1 MNFSFRFSLVGA
13 CSMLFFSLSQAQD
26 KPANSAEELAK
37 KLANPVSS
45 LISLPFQNNTD
56 YGIGAFKG
64 SRNTMNVQPV
74 IPVSISP
81 KLNLISRVIFP
92 LIAQYNITGAG
103 KSQSGMG
110 DVLATAFLSP
120 SQPKNGL
127 TWGAGPAFLLPLGTD
142 EMLTGKK
149 FGIGPSAV
157 FLKQSNGFTVGGLV
171 NQIWSVSG
179 DASRSDI
186 SQLYLQPFLNYNWKS
201 GAGIGGSFEITQ
213 NWINSTTQVL
223 FVPSISGVTRLGKQ
237 TVSLSAGPRIPIT
250 APDNIRAAFGWR
262 FGVTFVFPK

>member
-1 MNFSFRFSLVGA
+1 MKFWLRFSCVAVGV
-13 CSMLFFSLSQAQD
+13 LFTFSVSFAQE

-56 YGIGAFKG
+56 YGIGTLKG
-64 SRNTMNVQPV
+64 SRNVMNVQPV
-74 IPVSISP
+74 VPISLSS

-103 KSQSGMG
+103 QSQSGMG
-110 DVLATAFLSP
+110 DVLATDFLSP

-127 TWGAGPAFLLPLGTD
+127 TWGAGPAFLLPLGTH

-149 FGIGPSAV
+149 FAIGPSAV

-179 DASRSDI
+179 DAARSDI
-186 SQLYLQPFLNYNWKS
+186 SQFYLQPFLNYNWKS
-201 GAGIGGSFEITQ
+201 GAGIGGTFEITQ
-213 NWINSTTQVL
+213 NWISSTTQVL
-223 FVPSISGVTRLGKQ
+223 FVPNISGVTRLGKQ
-237 TVSLSAGPRIPIT
+237 TVSLTAGPRIPVA

-262 FGVTFVFPK
+262 MAIAFVFPK

>member
-1 MNFSFRFSLVGA
+1 MKPSFRFSLVTA
-13 CSMLFFSLSQAQD
+13 CSMLFFSLSQAQE

-127 TWGAGPAFLLPLGTD
+127 T
-142 EMLTGKK
+142 
-149 FGIGPSAV
+149 
-157 FLKQSNGFTVGGLV
+157 
-171 NQIWSVSG
+171 
-179 DASRSDI
+179 
-186 SQLYLQPFLNYNWKS
+186 
-201 GAGIGGSFEITQ
+201 
-213 NWINSTTQVL
+213 
-223 FVPSISGVTRLGKQ
+223 
-237 TVSLSAGPRIPIT
+237 
-250 APDNIRAAFGWR
+250 
-262 FGVTFVFPK
+262 

>member
-1 MNFSFRFSLVGA
+1 MKNSVWSFLFTGCSL
-13 CSMLFFSLSQAQD
+13 LFFSNTQAQD

-56 YGIGAFKG
+56 YGIGALKV

-74 IPVSISP
+74 IPITISP

-92 LIAQYNITGAG
+92 LISQYNITGAG

-127 TWGAGPAFLLPLGTD
+127 TWGA
-142 EMLTGKK
+142 
-149 FGIGPSAV
+149 
-157 FLKQSNGFTVGGLV
+157 
-171 NQIWSVSG
+171 
-179 DASRSDI
+179 R
-186 SQLYLQPFLNYNWKS
+186 
-201 GAGIGGSFEITQ
+201 AGIFIATGY
-213 NWINSTTQVL
+213 
-223 FVPSISGVTRLGKQ
+223 
-237 TVSLSAGPRIPIT
+237 
-250 APDNIRAAFGWR
+250 
-262 FGVTFVFPK
+262 

>member
-1 MNFSFRFSLVGA
+1 
-13 CSMLFFSLSQAQD
+13 MLFFSLSQAQD

-127 TWGAGPAFLLPLGTD
+127 T
-142 EMLTGKK
+142 
-149 FGIGPSAV
+149 
-157 FLKQSNGFTVGGLV
+157 
-171 NQIWSVSG
+171 
-179 DASRSDI
+179 
-186 SQLYLQPFLNYNWKS
+186 
-201 GAGIGGSFEITQ
+201 
-213 NWINSTTQVL
+213 
-223 FVPSISGVTRLGKQ
+223 
-237 TVSLSAGPRIPIT
+237 
-250 APDNIRAAFGWR
+250 
-262 FGVTFVFPK
+262 

>member
-1 MNFSFRFSLVGA
+1 MNPLYRFFLIIG
-13 CSMLFFSLSQAQD
+13 CSCIFFLTTQAQE

-56 YGIGAFKG
+56 YGIGALKG
-64 SRNTMNVQPV
+64 SRNIMNVQPV

-81 KLNLISRVIFP
+81 EINLISRVIFP

-103 KSQSGMG
+103 QSQSGMG
-110 DVLATAFLSP
+110 DVLASAFLSP

-127 TWGAGPAFLLPLGTD
+127 TWGAGPAFLLPLGTND
-142 EMLTGKK
+142 MLTGKK
-149 FGIGPSAV
+149 FCIGPSAV

-179 DASRSDI
+179 DAARSDI

-201 GAGIGGSFEITQ
+201 GAGIGGTFEITQ
-213 NWINSTTQVL
+213 NWISSTTQAL

-237 TVSLSAGPRIPIT
+237 TVSLTAGPRIPIS
-250 APDNIRAAFGWR
+250 APDNLRAAFGWR
-262 FGVTFVFPK
+262 MAVTFVFPK

>member
-1 MNFSFRFSLVGA
+1 MKNSFWLFLFTGCSL
-13 CSMLFFSLSQAQD
+13 LFFSNTQAQD

-56 YGIGAFKG
+56 YGIGALKG

-74 IPVSISP
+74 IPITITP

-92 LIAQYNITGAG
+92 LISQYNITGAG
-103 KSQSGMG
+103 KSESGMG

-157 FLKQSNGFTVGGLV
+157 FLKQSKGFTVGGLV

-213 NWINSTTQVL
+213 NWISSTTQVL